1 MGNMTVRNL
10 PDIIHDQLRE
20 QAALHNRSVEAE
32 VRSILIEAVRS
43 AHAGGFGQRLH
54 QRFKGA
60 VGDELSVARDQSAS
74 DPDLFR

>member
-20 QAALHNRSVEAE
+20 QAALHQRSVEAE

-54 QRFKGA
+54 QRFKGTL
-60 VGDELSVARDQSAS
+60 GDELSVVRDQTAS
-74 DPDLFR
+74 DPDMFR